1 MSKTFNWL
9 AVWMVD
15 QRWSVLLLL
24 AAVTAVS
31 LIGYRDPEIILSRIS
46 TSTVDADADSESLP
60 DSSRSR
66 NQNQVPDVSPFS
78 LSRSDVVLVVR
89 SDNFFT
95 TENVRALRQVVDEL
109 EALEQVAGVVWLDRV
124 PPLNIFGLREPL
136 LPRAA
141 ASETRFEAAR
151 QKAMNHPLVGGQLL
165 SDDGKTLLMMIA
177 LDFRHI
183 FDDAEATTKLKQT
196 AMAAVAPFTKSD
208 LSFQVTGPVP
218 AALAAIE
225 AHEANQL
232 KYQLI
237 GYGMILLMTIILF
250 RGIRAVVIVALAPGL
265 GVFWTIGAVQ
275 YFQYDGNPLIDVIL
289 PVLISL
295 VGLTDGVHLMVQIRK
310 LRADGLS
317 PKDAARTGLQQVGI
331 ACFLTSLT
339 TAIGFGSL
347 TMADSRWVQEF
358 GRCSVVGVC
367 LTFVSVVTVIPLLCS
382 TWLGREIHVGLKSSP
397 IDRHLNRISVIIDA
411 VLKRRQLFSFAGI
424 TATLLLFGV
433 SMTLKPDQRES
444 DGLPEKAEAT
454 QALHHIDKAF
464 GGLEFSRVEVR
475 WSDSVPSDS
484 PEILTTIAAVD
495 DLLRSEKLIGH
506 PLSIRSLIDAQPGTG
521 PPEER
526 MTLMELLPPPL
537 KRAFF
542 TPERNRARVEFR
554 VQDLGI
560 AAYGPAFLRIEEGL
574 AAIRQQHPEF
584 DFELEG
590 RAIWR
595 WRNLYQIVVDLAKS
609 LGTASIIILVVLT
622 AVYRSV
628 RLGLISLIPNLF
640 PLVLTGAFLAVAGYN
655 LEIVMVLNFT
665 VCLGIAVDDTI
676 HFMTRYREESLRTP
690 DQDLAIRRAFT
701 GVGTALIMTTTVL
714 VAGFATV
721 MFSESR
727 DHKIFATMG
736 ALTIGSALFGDLVF
750 LPALLRQFARPQDQ
764 TDPDQESE
772 TEQQPEMHSQ
782 EVFLKR

>member
-1 MSKTFNWL
+1 MSKTFNRL
-9 AVWMVD
+9 AVWTVD

-24 AAVTAVS
+24 TTITAVS
-31 LIGYRDPEIILSRIS
+31 VIGYRDPDMILSRFE
-46 TSTVDADADSESLP
+46 TSEKAADADSENQS
-60 DSSRSR
+60 DSSSR
-66 NQNQVPDVSPFS
+66 RDQNQVPDVSPFS

-109 EALEQVAGVVWLDRV
+109 EALEQVAGVVWMDRV

-141 ASETRFEAAR
+141 ASDTRFEAAR

-165 SDDGKTLLMMIA
+165 SDDGKTLLMMIS

-183 FDDAEATTKLKQT
+183 FDDAEATTLLKQT
-196 AMAAVAPFTKSD
+196 ATAAVAPFTESD
-208 LSFQVTGPVP
+208 LTFQVTGPVP
-218 AALAAIE
+218 AALAAIA

-250 RGIRAVVIVALAPGL
+250 RGIRAVVIVALAPVL
-265 GVFWTIGAVQ
+265 GVFWTIGTVQ
-275 YFQYDGNPLIDVIL
+275 YFKYDGNPLIDVIL

-295 VGLTDGVHLMVQIRK
+295 IGLTDGVHLMVQIRK
-310 LRADGLS
+310 LRADGFT
-317 PKDAARTGLQQVGI
+317 PKDAARSGLQQVGL

-347 TMADSRWVQEF
+347 TLADSKWVQEF
-358 GRCSVVGVC
+358 GRCSVAGVC

-411 VLKRRQLFSFAGI
+411 VLKRRRLFSFAGI
-424 TATLLLFGV
+424 AATLILFAI

-444 DGLPEKAEAT
+444 DGLPENAEAT
-454 QALHHIDKAF
+454 RALHHIDQAF
-464 GGLEFSRVEVR
+464 GGLEFSRVEVH
-475 WSDSVPSDS
+475 WTDVVPSDS

-506 PLSIRSLIDAQPGTG
+506 PLSIRSLIDAQPGSG

-574 AAIRQQHPEF
+574 AEIRRQHPNF

-590 RAIWR
+590 RAVWR

-609 LGTASIIILVVLT
+609 LGTASIIILIVLT
-622 AVYRSV
+622 VVYRSA
-628 RLGLISLIPNLF
+628 RLGLISLVPNLF
-640 PLVLTGAFLAVAGYN
+640 PLVLTGAFLALAGYN

-676 HFMTRYREESLRTP
+676 HFMTRYREESQRTP

-701 GVGTALIMTTTVL
+701 GVGTALVMTTTVL

-750 LPALLRQFARPQDQ
+750 LPALLRQFANPQNRAVPGSEVN
-764 TDPDQESE
+764 TEPESHDA
-772 TEQQPEMHSQ
+772 TADA
-782 EVFLKR
+782 LA